1 MTSMRRRSS
10 RGKAAALLLVA
21 PFAAQAAPQ
30 SGSDW
35 DWLVAP
41 YVWAASIGTD
51 VRTVTPPS
59 NASNDVAFDDVL
71 DKLDGVFEVH
81 GEGQGDAFGVLADFT
96 YFGLADEDDH
106 RFLRTESDLDLRL
119 FELAAVWSPGPERFT
134 GLETFAGARIIDLD
148 TTIQFIPYNPAFSGR
163 PLKLG
168 DTFYDVMI
176 GARYTWALSDRWTLT
191 LRGDGSW
198 GDTEGTW
205 NASVVGQYRT
215 RNGGW
220 VFGYKYF
227 DVDLEQGGESLSV
240 SLDGPVI
247 GYAFRF

>member
-10 RGKAAALLLVA
+10 RGKAAALLLAA

-35 DWLVAP
+35 DWMVAP

-51 VRTVTPPS
+51 VRTSTPPS

-71 DKLDGVFEVH
+71 EKLDGVFEVH
-81 GEGQGDAFGVLADFT
+81 GEGQGDAFGVLTDFT

-148 TTIQFIPYNPAFSGR
+148 TTIQFIPYNPAFSR
-163 PLKLG
+163 RSLTLG

-176 GARYTWALSDRWTLT
+176 GARYTWKLSDKWTLT

-198 GDTEGTW
+198 GDTDGTW

-227 DVDLEQGGESLSV
+227 DVDLEQGGDSLSV